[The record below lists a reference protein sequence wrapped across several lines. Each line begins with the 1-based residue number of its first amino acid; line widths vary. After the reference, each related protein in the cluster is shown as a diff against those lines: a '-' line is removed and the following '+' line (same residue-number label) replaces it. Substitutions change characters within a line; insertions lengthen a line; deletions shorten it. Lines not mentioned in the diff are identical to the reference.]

1 VDLNFGLT
9 LNLEAKMDPV
19 AFAKLLKTK
28 AKRNLSRKQICA
40 EFGIKLNSYDYLLR
54 RHKRRESAKNVVAKT
69 TKQPKSNFVQI
80 KPKPS
85 DFDAAMVSDL
95 AFKNHCVIEVI
106 TPKGFTL
113 RIPADFNEETL
124 YRTLRILEF

>member
-1 VDLNFGLT
+1 
-9 LNLEAKMDPV
+9 MDPV

-54 RHKRRESAKNVVAKT
+54 RHKRRESAKNVVAKKT
-69 TKQPKSNFVQI
+69 TKTKSNFVQL
-80 KPKPS
+80 KPKTN
-85 DFDAAMVSDL
+85 DFDVALLNDFAA
-95 AFKNHCVIEVI
+95 KKPGTIEVI